1 MKQVNPIREIS
12 IIVFATIILT
22 GIYLNLKIMLDQTF
36 YQIFEGDLGLG
47 FNTLI
52 VFLVI
57 LTFLGI
63 LQYLIRQEKPIL
75 QKNETESADDLAS

>member
-1 MKQVNPIREIS
+1 MKQVNSIREIS

-36 YQIFEGDLGLG
+36 YQVFEGDLGLN
-47 FNTLI
+47 FKTLI
-52 VFLVI
+52 VFLTI

-63 LQYLIRQEKPIL
+63 LQYLIRQERPIH
-75 QKNETESADDLAS
+75 QKNDTESADDLAS

>member
-1 MKQVNPIREIS
+1 MKQFNRLREII
-12 IIVFATIILT
+12 IIVFATIVLT

-36 YQIFEGDLGLG
+36 YQVFEGDLGLN

-52 VFLVI
+52 VFLAI

-63 LQYLIRQEKPIL
+63 LQHLIRQEKPIL